1 MTALPGR
8 QLWAQLSTTEKPVP
22 RVERVGQRLVVS
34 VSFVL
39 LLVVGLMAAA
49 GWLPGA
55 AP

>member
-8 QLWAQLSTTEKPVP
+8 QLWAQLSTSEKPAP
-22 RVERVGQRLVVS
+22 RRQRVGQRLVVT

-39 LLVVGLMAAA
+39 LLVVGLMAAH

-55 AP
+55 QQ